1 MPKCTRSG
9 WFGLCV
15 SLRQCSQ
22 AGKLEQLLSIMQK
35 NSYRCT
41 LAWRWVCTCQELKTE
56 REFVQKQTGST
67 SSHAQTSS
75 HRRGGEVLTPS
86 NRKTGLFEIPPS
98 LTSTAL
104 LICLCISFF
113 VWDTIWMDW
122 RICTPNVLPLWCFAC
137 CAAGPQPGTIHQGS
151 SFSLAE
157 LVPELNHCGQC
168 TTQKKRQRS

>member
-41 LAWRWVCTCQELKTE
+41 LAWRWVCTCQELKIE

-67 SSHAQTSS
+67 TSHAQTSS

-104 LICLCISFF
+104 LICLCISFLF
-113 VWDTIWMDW
+113 G
-122 RICTPNVLPLWCFAC
+122 TPFERTDGFA
-137 CAAGPQPGTIHQGS
+137 HQM
-151 SFSLAE
+151 FS
-157 LVPELNHCGQC
+157 HCGVLHAV
-168 TTQKKRQRS
+168 RLALNLAPFIREALFPWLSWSPS